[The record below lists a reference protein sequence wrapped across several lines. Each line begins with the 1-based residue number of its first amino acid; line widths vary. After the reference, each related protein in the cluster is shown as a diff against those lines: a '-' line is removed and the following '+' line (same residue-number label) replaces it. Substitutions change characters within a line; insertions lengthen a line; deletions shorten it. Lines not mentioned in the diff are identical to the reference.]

1 MRAPE
6 ISIIVPV
13 YQAEKWM
20 RRCLDSIVAQSFA
33 DWECILVDDGSTDD
47 SGAVCDEYASRDSR
61 FKVIHKEN
69 GGVSSARQ
77 VGLDI
82 ARGTYVIHA
91 DPDDYPHTDWL
102 KSLHDKAIEEN
113 ADMTVC
119 DIIFLYKEE
128 TFKRQGCIKCDNRE
142 DVLEDLISERTW
154 GSCCNRLVRKDC
166 FDRFNISFP
175 IGMALMEDC
184 YVCCMLL
191 INDIKVAYLPVV
203 LYYYDN
209 CENENSLTKKK
220 NLQSLNSIKFFID
233 SIYPLT
239 TDKRYDE
246 GWYFRKSR
254 FKEILFSY
262 KSCPY
267 NVQKTYPEI
276 NERYLNELKDAKFMS
291 QRYGIALCL
300 KGHHTIGHFV
310 FHLAIWIK
318 ERINCFRK
326 LMNILLK
333 NVGNEDSDCT

>member
-20 RRCLDSIVAQSFA
+20 RRCLDSIIAQSFT

-47 SGAVCDEYASRDSR
+47 SGAVCDDYAARDSR
-61 FKVIHKEN
+61 FRVIHKEN

-77 VGLDI
+77 TGLDS

-91 DPDDYPHTDWL
+91 DPDDYTHTDWM
-102 KSLHDKAIEEN
+102 KSLHGKAVEDN

-119 DIIFLYKEE
+119 DSIFIYKEK
-128 TFKRQGCIKCDNRE
+128 TVKRKGCIMCDNKE
-142 DVLEDLISERTW
+142 DVLEDLLLERTW
-154 GSCCNRLVRKDC
+154 GTCWNRLVRKDC

-175 IGMALMEDC
+175 AGMTVMEDV

-191 INDIKVAYLPVV
+191 FNDIKVAYLPIV

-209 CENENSLTKKK
+209 RNNGDSLTKKI
-220 NLQSLNSIKFFID
+220 NLRYLNSFKFFID

-239 TDKRYDE
+239 TDERYDE
-246 GWYFRKSR
+246 GWYIIKSR
-254 FKEILFSY
+254 FKELLVSY
-262 KSCPY
+262 KNRKCPY
-267 NVQKTYPEI
+267 DVQKTYPEI
-276 NERYLNELKDAKFMS
+276 NERYLDELKDAKFMS
-291 QRYGIALCL
+291 QRYGIALCV

-326 LMNILLK
+326 LMNILT
-333 NVGNEDSDCT
+333 GT